1 MKRNPDD
8 HPRARLHLAYLVCA
22 GDLMAEAHGRI
33 RLMQYGMKAMKAFC
47 TPTLAALLTAGLALP
62 AMAADNAEL
71 AKQTQNPIA
80 ALISVPLQLNYD
92 ENIGP
97 AEQGEKWLLNVQPV
111 IPFSIG
117 QDWNLISRTIVPLVD
132 QDGALPN
139 GTADESGVG
148 DIVQSLFFSPK

>member
-1 MKRNPDD
+1 MRTSIV
-8 HPRARLHLAYLVCA
+8 RSTILT
-22 GDLMAEAHGRI
+22 GFI
-33 RLMQYGMKAMKAFC
+33 
-47 TPTLAALLTAGLALP
+47 TAGLASP

-111 IPFSIG
+111 IPVSIMS
-117 QDWNLISRTIVPLVD
+117 DS
-132 QDGALPN
+132 
-139 GTADESGVG
+139 
-148 DIVQSLFFSPK
+148 